1 MRSDTN
7 HREQLDDFSE
17 FMKRKLEDHR
27 LPVDDLCWEEIE
39 ERTKSR
45 QPEWLWWTGSSVAA
59 AVIVLLLL
67 FSPFQAGD
75 EPRGGMVAPVASVE
89 DEEKIPHNV
98 DNDIPENAVTPVD
111 KSVKAKKLI
120 AAVIP
125 ASSNDTHDNAA
136 PFTEVTKEPE
146 KQEAPVDDTVVDKTA
161 TDSPTKAAKR
171 EERQDLYNYKKE
183 KYNFSAESKKKR
195 EEGEWSVNAGFGTGG
210 HVSFD
215 LFKSYTVDA
224 GPNDGIEPGHP
235 GIVPP
240 PVRPPSF
247 DEPGTL
253 SPDAYEYV
261 DAALPLSF
269 GVTVRKDINR
279 YIGIETGLV
288 YTYLSSNLDEWG
300 DVRYRSKLELHY
312 LGIPVNLVVSLWQNS
327 RWNVY
332 LSGGFMLEK
341 GLRAK
346 QTEDRF
352 WQTEMKHNV
361 GKYSIDGLQWSLNA
375 SAGVSYRFYKNWS
388 FYFEPRISYYFD
400 NAQPKSIRTEN
411 SVIVGVGAGVRFGF

>member
-1 MRSDTN
+1 MRSDTD

-39 ERTKSR
+39 ERTKPR
-45 QPEWLWWTGSSVAA
+45 QPKWLWWAGSSVAA
-59 AVIVLLLL
+59 AVIALLFL

-75 EPRGGMVAPVASVE
+75 EPHGGMVQPMASVE

-98 DNDIPENAVTPVD
+98 DDDIPENAVTPVD
-111 KSVKAKKLI
+111 KSVKAKKVI

-125 ASSNDTHDNAA
+125 ASSNETHDNAA
-136 PFTEVTKEPE
+136 P
-146 KQEAPVDDTVVDKTA
+146 ADDTVVDKTT
-161 TDSPTKAAKR
+161 TDSSKNSAKR

-195 EEGEWSVNAGFGTGG
+195 EKGEWSVNAGFGTGG

-215 LFKSYTVDA
+215 LLKSYTVDE
-224 GPNDGIEPGHP
+224 GPNSSEEPGHP

-269 GVTVRKDINR
+269 GVTVRKDFNR
-279 YIGIETGLV
+279 YIGLETGLV
-288 YTYLSSNLDEWG
+288 YTYLASNLDKWG

-327 RWNVY
+327 RWSVY
-332 LSGGFMLEK
+332 LSGGFMIEK

-388 FYFEPRISYYFD
+388 FYFEPRFSYYFD